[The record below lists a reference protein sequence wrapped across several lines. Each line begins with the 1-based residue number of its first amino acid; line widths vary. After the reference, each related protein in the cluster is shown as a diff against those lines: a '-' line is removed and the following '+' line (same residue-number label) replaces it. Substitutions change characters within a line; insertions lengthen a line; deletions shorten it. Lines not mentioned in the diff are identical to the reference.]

1 MRQNKFTYKDY
12 LEYKDFLS
20 SKNYLQKYLDNWQ
33 KNQEKKDS
41 LNEETSEYNLEEHK
55 KTNYPHDKIY
65 KMILTNKEEVVSL
78 INQVLN
84 IEEEKY
90 KITQD
95 KIEIYKN
102 NFITTY
108 MENRSSDIIY
118 KLKNKKIFF
127 LIEHQSTIDYSMPF
141 RLVEYCV
148 LIMQSVIDK
157 KQMKRKN
164 YKFPQVYPIVLYTG
178 NREWNQQKYLEQNQE
193 NLVGYKSKTF
203 TSYNIIDVNKY
214 TKKELLEAKGMLSKI
229 MLLEKIKTEKELI
242 ETVKE
247 ITNKNLIQE
256 EKILIKNV
264 LYNILSRSIS
274 KEIIHESIELLESN
288 KGDETKMIIEEVLRK
303 SQEKE
308 YKRGIKDG
316 INQGISQGISQGINQ
331 GISQGI
337 EQGIKKIVKE
347 MIKNN
352 IEDEVILKLTHI
364 AQEELEKIK
373 KDL

>member
-1 MRQNKFTYKDY
+1 MSQNKFTYKDY
-12 LEYKDFLS
+12 LEYKDILLS
-20 SKNYLQKYLDNWQ
+20 IKCSQNYLENKQ
-33 KNQEKKDS
+33 KNGEKINN
-41 LNEETSEYNLEEHK
+41 LNEEISEYNLEENK
-55 KTNYPHDKIY
+55 KANYPHDKIY
-65 KMILTNKEEVVSL
+65 KMILTNKGEAVSL

-90 KITQD
+90 KIRE
-95 KIEIYKN
+95 KEIEIYKN
-102 NFITTY
+102 NFITKY

-118 KLKNKKIFF
+118 KIKNKKIFF

-178 NREWNQQKYLEQNQE
+178 NHEWNQQKYLEQSQE
-193 NLVGYKSKTF
+193 NLLGYKTKTF

-214 TKKELLEAKGMLSKI
+214 TKKQLLETKGILSKI

-242 ETVKE
+242 ETIKE
-247 ITNKNLIQE
+247 ITSKNLKQE
-256 EKILIKNV
+256 EKVAIKNV

-274 KEIIHESIELLESN
+274 QEIIDESIELLESN
-288 KGDETKMIIEEVLRK
+288 EGDETKMIIEEVLRK

-316 INQGISQGISQGINQ
+316 IGQGINQGISQ

-352 IEDEVILKLTHI
+352 IEDEVILKLTKI
-364 AQEELEKIK
+364 TQEELEKIK